1 MADFGRSVGETANQK
16 QIMDGVVK
24 LQKFETPVCSLQKFK
39 LKQCLHTK
47 FKEWCTEHYI
57 NMTDMI
63 VS

>member
-16 QIMDGVVK
+16 KKFMDGVVK

-47 FKEWCTEHYI
+47 FKEWCI
-57 NMTDMI
+57 A
-63 VS
+63 

>member
-16 QIMDGVVK
+16 KKIMDGVVK

-47 FKEWCTEHYI
+47 FKEWCI
-57 NMTDMI
+57 A
-63 VS
+63 